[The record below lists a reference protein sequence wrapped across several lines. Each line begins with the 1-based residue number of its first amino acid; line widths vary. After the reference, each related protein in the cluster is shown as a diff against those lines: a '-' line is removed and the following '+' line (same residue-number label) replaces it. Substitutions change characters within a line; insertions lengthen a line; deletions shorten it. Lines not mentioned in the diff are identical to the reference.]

1 MCARVRVCN
10 VCASVRYKG
19 PKSIYLLRI
28 ETSHDIVNMFGIF
41 FFGGGGGGGGGTE
54 GGLYSVCAQGTAAS

>member
-1 MCARVRVCN
+1 M
-10 VCASVRYKG
+10 CASVRYKG

-28 ETSHDIVNMFGIF
+28 ETSHDIVNVIF
-41 FFGGGGGGGGGTE
+41 FFFFFFFFLGGGGGGVTE